1 MIETVS
7 SWELD
12 VDRGPNWLFVKV
24 RGPKEASLD
33 ASRLAERVWA
43 LLQEHFTDR
52 LILELDEIGFLS
64 SSFVGQLVLLH
75 KRIALHGGLMRLCG
89 LSSRSQ
95 EVLHCCRLD
104 EQFSCYHNREE
115 AVMGICSP
123 RQPE

>member
-7 SWELD
+7 GWELV

-24 RGPKEASLD
+24 RGPKGDSWD

-43 LLQEHFTDR
+43 LLEEHFADH
-52 LILELDEIGFLS
+52 LILELDELGVLS
-64 SSFVGQLVLLH
+64 SSFLGQLLLLR

-89 LSSRSQ
+89 LSSRAQ

-104 EQFSCYHNREE
+104 TQFSCYRNREE
-115 AVMGICSP
+115 AVMGC
-123 RQPE
+123 